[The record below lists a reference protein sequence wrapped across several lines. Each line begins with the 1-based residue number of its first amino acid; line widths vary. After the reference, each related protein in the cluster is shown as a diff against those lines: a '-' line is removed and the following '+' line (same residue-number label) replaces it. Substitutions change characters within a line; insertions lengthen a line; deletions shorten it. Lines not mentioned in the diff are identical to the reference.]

1 VIMIDLYYHHNFKS
15 KLKVNSKMKKGCR
28 RGEGQKEE
36 DKIVHY
42 TKCNKCN
49 GKAEKRRD
57 GI

>member
-42 TKCNKCN
+42 TKCN